1 MGGQIARG
9 KAEREGA
16 ARLDRN
22 HAAKHPFRMDQV
34 IAVSTIAHTIQ
45 LVMAPVFMVAGI
57 AGLLNLLAMRLNR
70 VVDRS
75 RALASDFTA
84 PDHPD
89 HDRQVWEL
97 RILDR
102 RIRIVN
108 RAILLCTTS
117 AIAICLVVAAL
128 FIAALSDLNV
138 GRWIAL
144 AFILAMLLLIS
155 GLACFLLEIRLALL
169 TIRVP
174 VELLEKQERA
184 RRVFANV
191 NWLRK

>member
-1 MGGQIARG
+1 
-9 KAEREGA
+9 
-16 ARLDRN
+16 
-22 HAAKHPFRMDQV
+22 MDQI

-75 RALASDFTA
+75 RALASEFTA
-84 PDHPD
+84 ADDPM

-108 RAILLCTTS
+108 RAIQLCTAS
-117 AIAICLVVAAL
+117 AIAICLVVAGL
-128 FIAALSDLNV
+128 FIAALADLNV

-144 AFILAMLLLIS
+144 AFILSMLLLIT
-155 GLACFLLEIRLALL
+155 GLGYFLLEIRLALF

-174 VELLEKQERA
+174 VELLERQERN
-184 RRVFANV
+184 RSLLPTAN
-191 NWLRK
+191 WFRK

>member
-1 MGGQIARG
+1 
-9 KAEREGA
+9 
-16 ARLDRN
+16 
-22 HAAKHPFRMDQV
+22 MDQI

-57 AGLLNLLAMRLNR
+57 SGLLNLLAMRLNR

-75 RALASDFTA
+75 RQLASDFTG

-117 AIAICLVVAAL
+117 AIAICLVVAGL
-128 FIAALSDLNV
+128 FIAALADLNV
-138 GRWIAL
+138 GRWIAM
-144 AFILAMLLLIS
+144 AFIVSMLLLIT
-155 GLACFLLEIRLALL
+155 GLGYFLLEIRLALF

-174 VELLEKQERA
+174 VELLERQERN
-184 RRVFANV
+184 RSLLPTVSWF
-191 NWLRK
+191 RK

>member
-1 MGGQIARG
+1 
-9 KAEREGA
+9 
-16 ARLDRN
+16 
-22 HAAKHPFRMDQV
+22 MDQI

-57 AGLLNLLAMRLNR
+57 AGLLNLLALRLNR
-70 VVDRS
+70 IVDRS
-75 RALASDFTA
+75 RTLAADFTA

-89 HDRQVWEL
+89 HARQVWEL

-117 AIAICLVVAAL
+117 AIAICLVVAGL
-128 FIAALSDLNV
+128 FIAALADLNV
-138 GRWIAL
+138 GRWIAV

-155 GLACFLLEIRLALL
+155 GLAAFLLEIRLALY

-174 VELLEKQERA
+174 VELLEREEDA
-184 RRVFANV
+184 RHRLADMTLF
-191 NWLRK
+191 RK

>member
-1 MGGQIARG
+1 
-9 KAEREGA
+9 
-16 ARLDRN
+16 
-22 HAAKHPFRMDQV
+22 MDQV

-57 AGLLNLLAMRLNR
+57 SGLLNLLAMRLNR

-108 RAILLCTTS
+108 WAILLCTTS

-174 VELLEKQERA
+174 VERREKQERA

>member
-1 MGGQIARG
+1 
-9 KAEREGA
+9 
-16 ARLDRN
+16 
-22 HAAKHPFRMDQV
+22 MDQI

-75 RALASDFTA
+75 RVLGREFTA

-89 HDRQVWEL
+89 HARQVWEL

-108 RAILLCTTS
+108 RAILLCTAS
-117 AIAICLVVAAL
+117 AIAICLVVAGL
-128 FIAALSDLNV
+128 FIAALADLNV
-138 GRWIAL
+138 GRWIAV

-155 GLACFLLEIRLALL
+155 GLGAFLLEIRLALY

-174 VELLEKQERA
+174 VELLEREEEQRSRLPDLFWK
-184 RRVFANV
+184 
-191 NWLRK
+191 

>member
-1 MGGQIARG
+1 
-9 KAEREGA
+9 
-16 ARLDRN
+16 
-22 HAAKHPFRMDQV
+22 MDQV

-57 AGLLNLLAMRLNR
+57 SGLLNLLAMRLNR

-75 RALASDFTA
+75 RALASDFTT

-108 RAILLCTTS
+108 WAILLCTTS

-155 GLACFLLEIRLALL
+155 GLACFLLEIRLALP

>member
-1 MGGQIARG
+1 
-9 KAEREGA
+9 
-16 ARLDRN
+16 
-22 HAAKHPFRMDQV
+22 MDQT

-70 VVDRS
+70 VVDRA
-75 RALASDFTA
+75 RALGVAFTA
-84 PDHPD
+84 PNHPD

-117 AIAICLVVAAL
+117 AIAICLVVAGL
-128 FIAALSDLNV
+128 FIAALADLNF
-138 GRWIAL
+138 GRIIAVT
-144 AFILAMLLLIS
+144 FIFAMLMLIA
-155 GLACFLLEIRLALL
+155 GLGAFLLEIRLALY

-174 VELLEKQERA
+174 VELLEREEDRRA
-184 RRVFANV
+184 
-191 NWLRK
+191 LSQK

>member
-1 MGGQIARG
+1 
-9 KAEREGA
+9 
-16 ARLDRN
+16 
-22 HAAKHPFRMDQV
+22 MDQI

-70 VVDRS
+70 VVDRA
-75 RALASDFTA
+75 RALASSFT
-84 PDHPD
+84 PPEHPD
-89 HDRQVWEL
+89 HVRQVWEL

-108 RAILLCTTS
+108 WAILLCTAS
-117 AIAICLVVAAL
+117 AIAICLVVAGL
-128 FIAALSDLNV
+128 FIAALADLNV

-144 AFILAMLLLIS
+144 AFILAMLLLIA
-155 GLACFLLEIRLALL
+155 GLGAFLLEIRLALY

-174 VELLEKQERA
+174 VELLEREEENRGLLPDINL
-184 RRVFANV
+184 F
-191 NWLRK
+191 RK

>member
-1 MGGQIARG
+1 
-9 KAEREGA
+9 
-16 ARLDRN
+16 
-22 HAAKHPFRMDQV
+22 MDQM

-57 AGLLNLLAMRLNR
+57 AGLLNLLATRLNR
-70 VVDRS
+70 VVDRA
-75 RALASDFTA
+75 RVLGKEFTA

-89 HDRQVWEL
+89 HARQVWEL

-108 RAILLCTTS
+108 RAILLCTAS

-128 FIAALSDLNV
+128 FIAALADLNV
-138 GRWIAL
+138 GRWIAV

-155 GLACFLLEIRLALL
+155 GLGAFLLEIRLALY

-174 VELLEKQERA
+174 VELLEREEEERRLFPIMPA
-184 RRVFANV
+184 DIF
-191 NWLRK
+191 RK

>member
-1 MGGQIARG
+1 
-9 KAEREGA
+9 
-16 ARLDRN
+16 
-22 HAAKHPFRMDQV
+22 MDQM

-57 AGLLNLLAMRLNR
+57 AGLLNLLALRLNR
-70 VVDRS
+70 IVDRA
-75 RALASDFTA
+75 RVLGGDFTA

-89 HDRQVWEL
+89 HARQVWEL

-108 RAILLCTTS
+108 RAILLCTAS
-117 AIAICLVVAAL
+117 AIAICLVVAGL
-128 FIAALSDLNV
+128 FIAALADLNV
-138 GRWIAL
+138 GRWIAV

-155 GLACFLLEIRLALL
+155 GLGAFLLEIRLALY

-174 VELLEKQERA
+174 VELLEREDER
-184 RRVFANV
+184 RGMLPDINIF
-191 NWLRK
+191 RK